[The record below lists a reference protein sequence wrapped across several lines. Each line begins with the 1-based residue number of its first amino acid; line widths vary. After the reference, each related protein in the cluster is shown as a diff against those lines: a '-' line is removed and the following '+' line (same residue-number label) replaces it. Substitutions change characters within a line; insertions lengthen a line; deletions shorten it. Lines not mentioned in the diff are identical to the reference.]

1 MGKSSAGSVKTR
13 LTNVVVSAVAACCVI
28 LTVCHFLVN
37 HAHAR
42 RLRRFSASSSLL
54 KFYSL
59 VNHQGNFEE
68 QAPQVPKLDILSV
81 YGEGLPVQEAEFDSA
96 DWPELF
102 PVNPTFQPVQS
113 ADAKH
118 RRGSA
123 PNVAAQ
129 EMLLSGEGALGR
141 IAGYRQPRRYGGTLP
156 ETRFKRGK
164 TSPVYTDSSRAGLDK
179 NKVVVK
185 LSGDVASPSSP
196 SFTQTAT
203 PEIRPSDFQS
213 SKNDGAI
220 DADTLFSA
228 VTSLGSNID
237 KPNLPGPSSVS
248 ASPPEGSLPAS
259 DRPSVDKQDAV
270 PRMPQETPMDTLL
283 DPTKADKMLDKFLY
297 HLKDVAAIQAQQI
310 RSNLGDLSQNADHV
324 QLATGLQEVCTK
336 LKPRD
341 LQPRPQKRSWLSRTF
356 HRLGRAFGAVR
367 TGAAVAKT
375 KIMKWLRFQKNS
387 DVKKQRSKTYTV
399 LRRMASRAWAH
410 TKMFGKKVVAQI
422 MRMLPL
428 FFFVLNT
435 VVLGLSISSV
445 VVAPNPLSIIAVVC
459 AITNI
464 LSFAFSEG
472 TRIRGVQLTRSIA
485 SRSESQQTELFGL
498 VWADLKA
505 EQDAADIS
513 QVPGGEPADAKRKA
527 KTPDAADMEAI
538 KLSQDVDK
546 DSSVPEGE
554 LQAPPESQT
563 LKAVRATMY
572 QNLKSN
578 SEKEL
583 RDKLKS
589 DIKEAWRSGRWK
601 GLNRI
606 LFASLRLLLEYASLG
621 VKNVLE
627 MFGSAWLW
635 VLDHALRK
643 SVRQLRMFKLFG
655 KVSGYGERLFYF
667 MQWWMM
673 TARYYIEYTEAIRD
687 LVAFIIENSS
697 KISMLVQGGLS
708 LVGGTGGPIFF
719 CVFLWKLS
727 KPAWKLYLTDAA
739 LKTSSI
745 HERAATEFMMS
756 QKDYHNFLL
765 GTRALVG
772 DADNGPALELHL
784 PQHQTTELIFLMA
797 YLERYKLPQAAHRV
811 GLLEGSNP
819 MQQYL
824 AYERVTRLK
833 ELVSRVPQEARGQ
846 LVNLFSELSRWDM
859 TRTSDSLHGLIINN
873 LQRCAI
879 LYGRRELARMI
890 EKEMR
895 RFQVAGSVCATTDW
909 TRFSS
914 SERKSLP
921 KTLSFLVSSD
931 PRVLTNQYLL
941 QRRILAYIAS
951 YQRSRIK
958 PCQLAWLAN
967 TVIRCAYE
975 VIDRELLFTLDGD
988 HNYALDRTTVRV
1000 NNLPSF
1006 LYGDT
1011 RGLKELLQKFFT
1023 FFPMS
1028 VLKHPIRQGTPG
1040 RALLADMHLDI
1051 SSGVIGILRNISP
1064 RYGER
1069 HTTRAVKRTHCPM
1082 QVPTIEINTAMRYV
1096 KLRFLTSTTTPAP
1109 PATPDPDDNQ
1119 PSETERSSDTGSE
1132 QAATD
1137 PLCAEV
1143 AARSIL
1149 RQQVTKAVKG
1159 EVRRTIFG
1167 IPDTVCAPIN
1177 SPGFVALSRL
1187 IDEFVNGGVTDDQLP
1202 EALKTGLDIL
1212 VNEHPSLVAAFA
1224 SIHRESRQLAPGI
1237 IAAMRRRATEKHH
1250 ASQHQFIDNGG
1261 TSEATGRRRL
1271 DSSSPAETAGP
1282 PESDRPSR
1290 EHRSQGRRGT
1300 YSPGYEEPYQLH
1312 GERSSSSTESFVSD
1326 TEASAEFDFE
1336 ELQKIS
1342 IFVSNLPQLT
1352 RLTQTVRSEAFK
1364 HIVLQYVNE
1373 VLPLSLSNVAVTKES
1388 TSQFLTILGIVQTAL
1403 RYEPWRLVEY
1413 IKDRVLSVHLR
1424 EQMNDTA
1431 ELQATALT
1439 THSTGGEAVD
1449 GSITAT
1455 AEASEKKQARDVIL
1469 DLVAQRFSE
1478 NLAQIIYDTTERR
1491 RSVLDLPRQRRSGTT
1506 SITPMRASSLNAAR
1520 AAESVQLSRKPGKF
1534 MYGKTFDQMK
1544 DIVTR
1549 AFLRCLKSVDN
1560 AIGSLERIQGKI
1572 STNPSGSLSGPATS
1586 QLIEFDSDR
1595 EGYFESQRGA
1605 ASNAQDRT
1613 EEELKKFLLRRLE
1626 TEEAEATDQRMII
1639 HTDQTTER
1647 KLGEPFFFTKAE
1659 IISFLKEGRKAVS
1672 DVLEA
1677 NTEKIVRAL
1686 RWGYWKEDHFDCLD
1700 LSTERTKQL
1709 TVDLTAA
1716 FKTLLVAKTPRL
1728 TKFWTRL
1735 RARLGLVPKPGN
1747 FSALRIAKDFISRLR
1762 VLHQSGV
1769 DGTYGAIDLR
1779 YSYKEAKLPTSSTH
1793 LQSTDASES

>member
-141 IAGYRQPRRYGGTLP
+141 IAGYRQPR
-156 ETRFKRGK
+156 
-164 TSPVYTDSSRAGLDK
+164 
-179 NKVVVK
+179 
-185 LSGDVASPSSP
+185 
-196 SFTQTAT
+196 
-203 PEIRPSDFQS
+203 
-213 SKNDGAI
+213 
-220 DADTLFSA
+220 
-228 VTSLGSNID
+228 
-237 KPNLPGPSSVS
+237 SVS

-324 QLATGLQEVCTK
+324 QLATGLQE
-336 LKPRD
+336 
-341 LQPRPQKRSWLSRTF
+341 
-356 HRLGRAFGAVR
+356 
-367 TGAAVAKT
+367 
-375 KIMKWLRFQKNS
+375 
-387 DVKKQRSKTYTV
+387 
-399 LRRMASRAWAH
+399 
-410 TKMFGKKVVAQI
+410 
-422 MRMLPL
+422 
-428 FFFVLNT
+428 
-435 VVLGLSISSV
+435 
-445 VVAPNPLSIIAVVC
+445 
-459 AITNI
+459 
-464 LSFAFSEG
+464 
-472 TRIRGVQLTRSIA
+472 
-485 SRSESQQTELFGL
+485 TELFGL

-879 LYGRRELARMI
+879 L
-890 EKEMR
+890 
-895 RFQVAGSVCATTDW
+895 S
-909 TRFSS
+909 
-914 SERKSLP
+914 
-921 KTLSFLVSSD
+921 
-931 PRVLTNQYLL
+931 RVLTNQYLL

-1224 SIHRESRQLAPGI
+1224 SIHP
-1237 IAAMRRRATEKHH
+1237 
-1250 ASQHQFIDNGG
+1250 
-1261 TSEATGRRRL
+1261 
-1271 DSSSPAETAGP
+1271 
-1282 PESDRPSR
+1282 
-1290 EHRSQGRRGT
+1290 
-1300 YSPGYEEPYQLH
+1300 
-1312 GERSSSSTESFVSD
+1312 
-1326 TEASAEFDFE
+1326 
-1336 ELQKIS
+1336 
-1342 IFVSNLPQLT
+1342 
-1352 RLTQTVRSEAFK
+1352 FK

-1478 NLAQIIYDTTERR
+1478 NLAQIIY
-1491 RSVLDLPRQRRSGTT
+1491 G
-1506 SITPMRASSLNAAR
+1506 

-1716 FKTLLVAKTPRL
+1716 FKTLLVAKTAVRGDTDDGMGGEAGPASVVVLVFAFLCVAQPASHKILDSLAREAGPGSEAGELQRTANRQRL
-1728 TKFWTRL
+1728 H
-1735 RARLGLVPKPGN
+1735 
-1747 FSALRIAKDFISRLR
+1747 ISPPC
-1762 VLHQSGV
+1762 S
-1769 DGTYGAIDLR
+1769 
-1779 YSYKEAKLPTSSTH
+1779 
-1793 LQSTDASES
+1793 ASERSGWDIRGH